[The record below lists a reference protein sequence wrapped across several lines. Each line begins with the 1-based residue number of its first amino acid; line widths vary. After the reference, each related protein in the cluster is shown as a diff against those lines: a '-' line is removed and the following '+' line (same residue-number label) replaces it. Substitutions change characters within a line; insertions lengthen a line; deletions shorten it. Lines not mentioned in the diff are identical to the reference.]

1 MAGTNLSMCRG
12 VIMQQT
18 EQINNVQQAEQVTNG
33 LMKYFTRLGKSKA
46 LWYLLGISFLFF
58 LLRFPSFF
66 EPDWHVDDGLF
77 EAIGL
82 ALGKGQVLYVQI
94 SDNKPPLV
102 YLLFALFHSELL
114 TLHFVSLLF
123 GLLTVLVFFFLSQK
137 LFGKRQIS
145 MVTTSIFAFF
155 FATPIFEGQ
164 VLHAENFMLLPIVTA
179 SYLIYAHSLS
189 KTNQTGNRSRVYLM
203 AGVLLGIA
211 LVFKIV
217 AVFDFSAF
225 LLYLLIINLPERPFL
240 QKKEV
245 FINVVKN
252 IYPVLVGSL
261 LPLFITFLYFFTQHT
276 LKEFIQAAFFGNI
289 DYVGGDNYLLIP
301 QGTLLLKVLLLT
313 VAVFLVFL
321 KRKAFQPATI
331 FILLWFSFSVFNA
344 LFSGRG
350 FGHYL
355 LLALPSI
362 SLVVG
367 LFFATQNLKAR
378 TGIFLSL
385 LIGLCLLVANFGL
398 PNFRGTIGYYR
409 YFLSFE
415 TGRIDRTFYY
425 ERAFGGIPTRN
436 DEVAQFIKTH
446 TTPSESVFVWGDY
459 AQIYLLAGK
468 QPPVKYWTAFQIT
481 YNEQILKET
490 ELALKRNPP
499 KYIIMLTE
507 TPEPF
512 PFDMTS
518 YSKKFALNGATI
530 YERIILTGTTS
541 SSHREYIDDKADKLR

>member
-1 MAGTNLSMCRG
+1 MAGTDLSMCRG
-12 VIMQQT
+12 VTLQQT

-46 LWYLLGISFLFF
+46 LWYLLGISLLFF
-58 LLRFPSFF
+58 LLRFTSFF

-82 ALGKGQVLYVQI
+82 ALAKGQVLYVQI

-114 TLHFVSLLF
+114 TLRLVSLLF
-123 GLLTVLVFFFLSQK
+123 GLLSVLASFFLSQR
-137 LFGKRQIS
+137 LFGNRQIS
-145 MVTTSIFAFF
+145 MLTTSIFAIS
-155 FATPIFEGQ
+155 FATPIFEGN

-179 SYLIYAHSLS
+179 GFLIYAHSLS
-189 KTNQTGNRSRVYLM
+189 HTNQTGNRSRVYLL

-211 LVFKIV
+211 FLLQLV

-225 LLYLLIINLPERPFL
+225 LLYLLIINLPEKLSFL
-240 QKKEV
+240 QKREV

-252 IYPVLVGSL
+252 IYPVLVGFL
-261 LPLFITFLYFFTQHT
+261 LPLFITILYFLTQHT
-276 LKEFIQAAFFGNI
+276 LKNFLEAVFSGNVG
-289 DYVGGDNYLLIP
+289 YVGKDNYLLIP
-301 QGTLLLKVLLLT
+301 QGTLLLKVLLLI

-321 KRKAFQPATI
+321 KRRAFPPAAI
-331 FILLWFSFSVFNA
+331 FILLWFSFSLFNA

-350 FGHYL
+350 YPHYL
-355 LLALPSI
+355 LSVLPSI
-362 SLVVG
+362 SLVAG
-367 LFFATQNLKAR
+367 LCFATQNLKAR

-385 LIGLCLLVANFGL
+385 ILGLCLLVANFGL
-398 PNFRGTIGYYR
+398 PNFRTTIGYYR
-409 YFLSFE
+409 YSLLFE
-415 TGRIDRTFYY
+415 AGRIDRTVYY
-425 ERAFGGIPTRN
+425 QKAFGGIPTRN

-446 TTPSESVFVWGDY
+446 TTPSESVFVWGNY
-459 AQIYLLAGK
+459 PQVYLLAGR

-481 YNEQILKET
+481 FNEQTLKET

-499 KYIIMLTE
+499 TYIIVLAKTQ
-507 TPEPF
+507 EPF
-512 PFDMTS
+512 PFEMTA
-518 YSKKFALNGATI
+518 YTKKFALNGAII

-541 SSHREYIDDKADKLR
+541 SSQGEFIDDKAKR